1 MTPLSHRNPTY
12 TTTLFSLECKI
23 NKKTEQGTADLKQ
36 PKGKWGKYE
45 NDKASK
51 DKGRTIERLDVPQNI
66 TNRKQPEQPEK
77 GNYQPESHKTKSL
90 PNKKVQLI
98 VNKKLKMMN
107 IKLNVS

>member
-1 MTPLSHRNPTY
+1 MTPLSHRNVTY
-12 TTTLFSLECKI
+12 TTTLFSVECKI
-23 NKKTEQGTADLKQ
+23 NKKKTEQGTADLKQ
-36 PKGKWGKYE
+36 PKGKWGKSK
-45 NDKASK
+45 NDKTSK
-51 DKGRTIERLDVPQNI
+51 GKERTIERLD
-66 TNRKQPEQPEK
+66 RKQPEQPEK